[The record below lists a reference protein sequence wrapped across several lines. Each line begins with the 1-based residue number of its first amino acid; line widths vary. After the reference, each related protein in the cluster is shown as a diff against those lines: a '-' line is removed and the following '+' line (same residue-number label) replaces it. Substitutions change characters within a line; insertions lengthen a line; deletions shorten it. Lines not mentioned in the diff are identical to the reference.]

1 MQVYIP
7 DQFKND
13 DDLKRATRWVSGEL
27 THSPGQNADEVIE
40 EAVHR
45 FNLTLM
51 EAEVINIMFA
61 DMSKR
66 QVPTTDPWANFV
78 L

>member
-7 DQFKND
+7 DQLKND

-27 THSPGQNADEVIE
+27 TYSPGQNADELIE
-40 EAVHR
+40 EAVQR

-51 EAEVINIMFA
+51 EAEVINIMFT

-66 QVPTTDPWANFV
+66 QVPMTDPWANFV

>member
-13 DDLKRATRWVSGEL
+13 DDLIRATRWVSGEL
-27 THSPGQNADEVIE
+27 TYNPGQNADDLIE

-45 FNLTLM
+45 FDLTLI

-61 DMSKR
+61 DISKR
-66 QVPTTDPWANFV
+66 RTPTTTPWVSFG